1 MDGNTTGL
9 ERRKGRRQMGRATIS
24 NHVVMEAL
32 TEMGTFQLKNLR
44 VEEGSQR
51 ILELCFPVE

>member
-1 MDGNTTGL
+1 MDSNTTGL

-44 VEEGSQR
+44 VEEG
-51 ILELCFPVE
+51 